1 VESLERFCCGRP
13 STANEEGSAMSRFYS
28 SFEEFARDEIA
39 PGNRVGWS
47 MDELEIES
55 TAVEEL
61 NLDDEDEEYEED

>member
-1 VESLERFCCGRP
+1 
-13 STANEEGSAMSRFYS
+13 MSRFYS